1 MNGNISQNTLKILAF
16 LLIGAAIAAL
26 SGCQV
31 GNSAPVADSENS
43 ALLVDVETAVAVT
56 GYTVERDFVGRVEAT
71 RQSQVGFELG
81 GELKLMSVDEG
92 DEVTA
97 GHVLGVLDTAR
108 LEARLAEAEAA
119 LEQAISA
126 RGFAERSYERVAEAS
141 SAGAVAGQQLDMAL
155 DSANSARAEVS
166 AATARVNSVKVDLD
180 KSRLV
185 APYDAVVVA
194 RLADEGNIVAA
205 GFPVLHLQELAA
217 PEVRIGVSGDLAAS
231 IVPGDQETVT
241 IAGNEFE
248 AVVRAVLPVRDPAT
262 RTVDVILMLPA
273 SSAAVPGDLAR
284 LSVEQVIDEQGFWLP
299 TNALAEGS
307 RGLWTASIV
316 RPLDGVEIA
325 SNGATHVVEPR
336 AVEVLYK
343 KGDSVFVRGALSEGE
358 QFVKTGT
365 QRIVPY
371 QQVRVATAL
380 ARGEAGA
387 KGHE

>member
-1 MNGNISQNTLKILAF
+1 MNSKKSANTLKLLAF
-16 LLIGAAIAAL
+16 LMTGTALLAL

-31 GNSAPVADSENS
+31 GNSAAVGEGEIS
-43 ALLVDVETAVAVT
+43 ALLVDVETAIPVT
-56 GYTVERDFVGRVEAT
+56 GYAVQRDFVGRVEAT

-81 GELKLMSVDEG
+81 GELLRMSVDEG
-92 DEVTA
+92 DEVAA
-97 GHVLGVLDTAR
+97 GQVLGLLDTAR

-141 SAGAVAGQQLDMAL
+141 SAGAVAGQQLDLAL
-155 DSANSARAEVS
+155 DSANAARAGVS
-166 AATARVNSVKVDLD
+166 AATARLNSVKVDLD

-205 GFPVLHLQELAA
+205 GFPVLHLQEISA
-217 PEVRIGVSGDLAAS
+217 PEVRIGVSGDLAGS
-231 IVPGDQETVT
+231 IAAGDEEIVI
-241 IAGNEFE
+241 IAGNEYR
-248 AVVRAVLPVRDPAT
+248 AAVRAVLPIRDPAT
-262 RTVDVILMLPA
+262 RTVDVILMLPD

-284 LSVEQVIDEQGFWLP
+284 LSVEQVIDEEGFWLP

-316 RPLDGVEIA
+316 RTLEGDEIT
-325 SNGATHVVEPR
+325 SNGATHIVEPR

-343 KGDSVFVRGALSEGE
+343 KGPSVFVRGALSAGE
-358 QFVKTGT
+358 QFVTTGT

-380 ARGEAGA
+380 ARGEGGA
-387 KGHE
+387 KSRE